1 MAEIRYEDTFKMST
15 DAEIV
20 EYRRNKQLRTLKASN
35 DMHRESIEKI
45 KNTDKIDNV
54 EKTEQ
59 IRLIEQAIE
68 QNYMTAQYS
77 LGVSR
82 EELDSM
88 EYVPVRSDYV
98 KKYEERLKKRGITDE
113 ELHRMEAASVS
124 VEDEGKTKTK
134 RSHQVKHGGVKRKK
148 VENTVEEE
156 IVRLPNEEELMKKT
170 LVTDDRQIEERMRKN
185 TQPEDKVMKKME
197 EIADN
202 GKIDTEDVMSPIS
215 VETKKTRKRKTT
227 SNVTSYKFDISNIPE
242 DVKYDIIPLPSNGQC
257 YPIDSPLRSGR
268 IPVAYLTAMD
278 ENLISSPNMYRDGKI
293 IDIILERKIL
303 LENVKPSDLVNGDRD
318 AIVLWLRATGYDT
331 GFPIVATHPKTGKK
345 YDVTIDLSKIK
356 YLDFNLEGNDDGN
369 FEFVTKNSKDK
380 LLFNFTTKDE
390 ENEIRDAILEETTF
404 AEQVNINRYVN
415 NIRQCLSN
423 IKKMESSDISDIEGC
438 LDDIETII
446 NDSIDDDEFDDG
458 FMTNKSITRQMT
470 MFTKSVNGNTD
481 RDYIKRYIENMRS
494 AEAFEYRKY
503 VTENKPGVN
512 FEITINVPESDGGGS
527 FNTFLRLDDT
537 VFINI

>member
-20 EYRRNKQLRTLKASN
+20 EYRRNKQLRTLKAAN

-45 KNTDKIDNV
+45 KKTDKIDNV
-54 EKTEQ
+54 EKSEQ

-82 EELDSM
+82 EELDNM
-88 EYVPVRSDYV
+88 EYVPVREDYIR
-98 KKYEERLKKRGITDE
+98 KYEERLKKKGITDE
-113 ELHRMEAASVS
+113 ELHRMDAASVA
-124 VEDEGKTKTK
+124 VIEDEKPTSK

-148 VENTVEEE
+148 VENMIEEE
-156 IVRLPNEEELMKKT
+156 IVRLPNEEELMNKT
-170 LVTDDRQIEERMRKN
+170 LVRDDKQIEEHVKKN
-185 TQPEDKVMKKME
+185 REFEDKVMKKME
-197 EIADN
+197 EIVESD
-202 GKIDTEDVMSPIS
+202 KIDDEEVMKPVS
-215 VETKKTRKRKTT
+215 VETKKTKKRKP
-227 SNVTSYKFDISNIPE
+227 SNDIPTYKFDISNIP
-242 DVKYDIIPLPSNGQC
+242 DDIKYDIIPLPSNGQC
-257 YPIDSPLRSGR
+257 YPADSPLRSGR

-303 LENVKPSDLVNGDRD
+303 LENVKPSDLINGDRD

-331 GFPIVATHPKTGKK
+331 PFPIVATHPKTGKK

-356 YLDFNLEGNDDGN
+356 YLDFNLEGNEDGN
-369 FEFVTKNSKDK
+369 FEFETKNGKDK

-390 ENEIRDAILEETTF
+390 ENEIRDAILEETTY

-423 IKKMESSDISDIEGC
+423 IKKMESNDISDIEGC

-446 NDSIDDDEFDDG
+446 NDSIDDDDLDDG
-458 FMTNKSITRQMT
+458 FMTNKSITRQMI

-481 RDYIKRYIENMRS
+481 RDYIKRYVENMRS
-494 AEAFEYRKY
+494 ADAYEYRKY
-503 VTENKPGVN
+503 VTENRPGVN

>member
-1 MAEIRYEDTFKMST
+1 MAEIRYEDTFKMSS

-20 EYRRNKQLRTLKASN
+20 EYRRKKQLRTLKASN

-45 KNTDKIDNV
+45 KKTDKIDNV

-88 EYVPVRSDYV
+88 DYVPVREDYV
-98 KKYEERLKKRGITDE
+98 RKYEERLKKKGITDE
-113 ELHRMEAASVS
+113 ELHRMEAASV
-124 VEDEGKTKTK
+124 VVAEDEKTKTK

-156 IVRLPNEEELMKKT
+156 IVRIPNEEELMRKT

-185 TQPEDKVMKKME
+185 TQPEDKLMKKME

-202 GKIDTEDVMSPIS
+202 GKIDSEDIMSPIS
-215 VETKKTRKRKTT
+215 VETKKTRKRKSANNAPT
-227 SNVTSYKFDISNIPE
+227 YKFDISNIPE
-242 DVKYDIIPLPSNGQC
+242 DIKYDIIPLPSNGQC

-356 YLDFNLEGNDDGN
+356 YLDFNLEGNEDGN

-423 IKKMESSDISDIEGC
+423 IRKMESSDISDIEGC

-446 NDSIDDDEFDDG
+446 NDSIDDEEFDDG
-458 FMTNKSITRQMT
+458 FMTNKSITRQMI
-470 MFTKSVNGNTD
+470 MFTKSINGNTD